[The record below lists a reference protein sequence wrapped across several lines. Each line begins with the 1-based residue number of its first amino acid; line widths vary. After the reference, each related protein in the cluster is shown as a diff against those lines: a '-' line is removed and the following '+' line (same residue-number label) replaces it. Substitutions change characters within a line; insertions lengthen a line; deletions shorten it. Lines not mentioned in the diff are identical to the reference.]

1 MDIKQI
7 AKYVNGALKKKK
19 KNYYFIGGFPDSSGG
34 KESTC
39 NALS

>member
-7 AKYVNGALKKKK
+7 AKYVNGALKKK